1 MEIRFYNNKSL
12 NDCINKQITLIKTV
26 TGVFKEDAPV
36 ERFEAIVQYDV
47 DLLGANYCYCP
58 KFGRYYNAK
67 LETMPGSR
75 IKVICEVDPLMSFK
89 NEILNLNAIINKQE
103 SVFNGNKYLN
113 DGSFISQVNEFNT
126 SYNFQNGFENS
137 GKFILICAGG

>member
-1 MEIRFYNNKSL
+1 MEIRFYNNTSL

-36 ERFEAIVQYDV
+36 ERFEAIVQYDA

-58 KFGRYYNAK
+58 KFGRYYHVK

-75 IKVICEVDPLMSFK
+75 IKVISEVDPLMSFK
-89 NEILNLNAIINKQE
+89 NDILNLDAIINKQE